1 MLWGYPCMPPAPSV
15 PRALVH
21 AAAAW
26 HRRGWTPLLIAAD
39 NGSTDAIELLA
50 WLGANLDAQDNDG

>member
-1 MLWGYPCMPPAPSV
+1 
-15 PRALVH
+15 VH